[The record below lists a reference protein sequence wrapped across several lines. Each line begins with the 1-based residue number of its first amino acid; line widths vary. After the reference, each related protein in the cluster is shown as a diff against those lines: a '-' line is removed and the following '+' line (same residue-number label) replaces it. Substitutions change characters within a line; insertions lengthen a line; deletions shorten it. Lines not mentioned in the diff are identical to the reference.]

1 MGRKNIITQ
10 IDELELD
17 HDQEHFEEHLDVVKK
32 EKILKNAFVKIEDKS
47 EEIENH
53 SELKEEPIAQ
63 NDLNEE
69 QFVVTEKSTKNSRKK
84 NTNQESS
91 S

>member
-10 IDELELD
+10 IDELDLD

-32 EKILKNAFVKIEDKS
+32 DKVLRGAFVKLDTETENLS
-47 EEIENH
+47 EVIDDE
-53 SELKEEPIAQ
+53 SKLQKGLP
-63 NDLNEE
+63 EE
-69 QFVVTEKSTKNSRKK
+69 QIVVVEKSTKNSRKK

>member
-10 IDELELD
+10 IDELDLD
-17 HDQEHFEEHLDVVKK
+17 HDQEHFEEHLDVIKK
-32 EKILKNAFVKIEDKS
+32 DKVLKNAFVKLDVETVNLS
-47 EEIENH
+47 EEVDDE
-53 SELKEEPIAQ
+53 SKLQKG
-63 NDLNEE
+63 LSEE
-69 QFVVTEKSTKNSRKK
+69 QIAVVEKSTKNSRKK